1 MLEGK
6 IESLHSGIKCFAV
19 YGRDD
24 VIMDFVEYLRMNS
37 PAHFDVR
44 IIAGRDHSGRIKV
57 AITGRIRDYL
67 SFDALRHQFMS
78 EFNM

>member
-19 YGRDD
+19 YGRDE
-24 VIMDFVEYLRMNS
+24 VIMDFVEYLRMNA
-37 PAHFDVR
+37 PAQFDVR
-44 IIAGRDHSGRIKV
+44 IIAGRDHSGRIKI
-57 AITGRIRDYL
+57 AITGGIVEHL
-67 SFDALRHQFMS
+67 SFDAFRHQFMS